1 MMWLCF
7 VIGRL
12 SEGAVE
18 KLNSEGICERKERE
32 VKMTD
37 TTDDIAEEIS
47 FQAFD
52 DDCHLLGN
60 LLNDCL
66 QREVGQNFTDRVERV
81 RLLAQSAC
89 NMRMAKVD
97 HAAEWLS
104 KQLEKELK
112 GMELE
117 EAVPLARAFSHYLNL
132 MGIAETHHRVRRTK
146 IPGHVSKSC
155 DDVFNRLIQSGY
167 SQEEVYNAVCEQEV
181 EIVLTAHPTQI
192 NRRTLQYKHLRIAHL
207 LERNDRGDLT
217 HEDKDL
223 LIEDLVREITSL
235 WQTDEIGR
243 RKPTPVDEARGG
255 LHIVEQTLWKAVPQY
270 LRRVS
275 NALKRHTGK
284 PLPLTATPI
293 KFGSWIGG
301 DRDGN
306 PNVTAKVTRDVCFL
320 ARWIAADL
328 YLREIDG
335 LRFELSM
342 MNCSKKLGDY
352 AYSIISKE
360 HDHEEHHHIS
370 WKPREKYSDYRGPTL
385 PQHLPVGADM
395 PTYTGTDGE
404 SQMPILELPV
414 KDDIDMLSTFQ
425 VLTALL
431 VSIATSFFC
440 FVFLPHN
447 SGFV

>member
-1 MMWLCF
+1 
-7 VIGRL
+7 
-12 SEGAVE
+12 
-18 KLNSEGICERKERE
+18 
-32 VKMTD
+32 MTD

-66 QREVGQNFTDRVERV
+66 QREVGQGFTDKVDRV

-89 NMRMAKVD
+89 NMRMAGVD
-97 HAAEWLS
+97 HAAIWLS

-112 GMELE
+112 GMDLD

-146 IPGHVSKSC
+146 ISSHVSKSC

-167 SQEEVYNAVCEQEV
+167 SQEEVYNAVCQQQV

-217 HEDKDL
+217 HEDKDQ

-235 WQTDEIGR
+235 WQTDEIRR

-342 MNCSKKLGDY
+342 MNCSQKLADY
-352 AYSIISKE
+352 AYNIISKE

-370 WKPREKYSDYRGPTL
+370 WKPRDKHSEYHGPIL

-395 PTYTGTDGE
+395 PTFTGTDGDSHE
-404 SQMPILELPV
+404 MPILELPV

-425 VLTALL
+425 VHILTIYVL
-431 VSIATSFFC
+431 I
-440 FVFLPHN
+440 FLT
-447 SGFV
+447 FY